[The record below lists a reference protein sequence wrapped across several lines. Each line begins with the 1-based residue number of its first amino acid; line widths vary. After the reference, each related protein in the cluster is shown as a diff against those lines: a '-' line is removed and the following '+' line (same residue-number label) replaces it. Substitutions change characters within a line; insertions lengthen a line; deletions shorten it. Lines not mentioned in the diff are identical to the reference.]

1 MAMFTRFGGLA
12 VLFLLAVGAAPA
24 HAQYDPSGDLNIPES
39 NDSQRVPG
47 REKVKQADPAET
59 AAKEK
64 VRNFLKQLV
73 SGRYPDEFG
82 QFFGDTVRVVNG
94 SVTADASRDE
104 VRRAVL
110 AALAAGGRRQV
121 QTGETSV
128 KGKVVK
134 ASWTSSGNTGEPAPG
149 SLGALF
155 NDGQHSAVFTV
166 DGDKIA
172 AIEWQ

>member
-1 MAMFTRFGGLA
+1 MSTPMRFGGL
-12 VLFLLAVGAAPA
+12 LLLILAAAWAAPIR
-24 HAQYDPSGDLNIPES
+24 AQDLGMPDGYETQQITS
-39 NDSQRVPG
+39 KDNDKDNAK
-47 REKVKQADPAET
+47 KVDPAET
-59 AAKEK
+59 AARER

-82 QFFGDTVRVVNG
+82 QFFGDTVRIVNG
-94 SVTADASRDE
+94 SVSADASRDE

-110 AALAAGGRRQV
+110 AALASGGKRQV

-128 KGKVVK
+128 KGKVVR
-134 ASWTSSGNTGEPAPG
+134 ASWTSSGNTGDPAPG
-149 SLGALF
+149 ALGALF
-155 NDGQHSAVFTV
+155 SDGKHSASFTV

>member
-1 MAMFTRFGGLA
+1 MSIAMRPVVLTL
-12 VLFLLAVGAAPA
+12 LFLAAGWAAPA
-24 HAQYDPSGDLNIPES
+24 RAQYDPSGDLNVPES
-39 NDSQRVPG
+39 YDSQRVPA
-47 REKVKQADPAET
+47 KSKQTDPAEV
-59 AAKEK
+59 AARER

-82 QFFGDTVRVVNG
+82 QFFGDTVRIVNG
-94 SVTADASRDE
+94 SVSADASRDE

-155 NDGQHSAVFTV
+155 NDGQHSATFTIE
-166 DGDKIA
+166 GDKIA